1 MRVCSSCPQ
10 GLIQLCHNTT
20 PKQFGIQISQNNLQR
35 KLRFV
40 LIEGAWLQSQ
50 YIVKNI
56 QSHGQEKKGRY
67 RVKLTFS
74 ASPVRGEDRELNAEL
89 TSLTKPSCHKF
100 YQRAQVN
107 KKSLLCES
115 PWYWNSPILFNVYCL
130 FLNWRKFGV
139 EKFDKV
145 FALVVLVVIS
155 SYSRMSKLS
164 ESNQAKQ
171 FEPKFTRYLFS
182 ATKIELLNV
191 SFNLKSPTLMP

>member
-1 MRVCSSCPQ
+1 MPGVVGHLENSTTCSQVGRTAWRKVRVCSSCPQ

-20 PKQFGIQISQNNLQR
+20 PKQFGIQISQNDLQR

-107 KKSLLCES
+107 KNLSSEKAPGIGFLLS
-115 PWYWNSPILFNVYCL
+115 YLMFIVY
-130 FLNWRKFGV
+130 
-139 EKFDKV
+139 
-145 FALVVLVVIS
+145 S
-155 SYSRMSKLS
+155 
-164 ESNQAKQ
+164 
-171 FEPKFTRYLFS
+171 
-182 ATKIELLNV
+182 
-191 SFNLKSPTLMP
+191 

>member
-1 MRVCSSCPQ
+1 M
-10 GLIQLCHNTT
+10 
-20 PKQFGIQISQNNLQR
+20 
-35 KLRFV
+35 
-40 LIEGAWLQSQ
+40 
-50 YIVKNI
+50 KNI

-107 KKSLLCES
+107 KNLSSEKAPGIGFLLSCLMFIVYSLIE
-115 PWYWNSPILFNVYCL
+115 
-130 FLNWRKFGV
+130 RKFGV

-145 FALVVLVVIS
+145 FALVVFVVIS

-164 ESNQAKQ
+164 E
-171 FEPKFTRYLFS
+171 R
-182 ATKIELLNV
+182 
-191 SFNLKSPTLMP
+191 

>member
-1 MRVCSSCPQ
+1 MPGVVGHLENSTTCSRVGRTAWRKVRVCSSCPQ

-40 LIEGAWLQSQ
+40 LIECAWLQSQ

-107 KKSLLCES
+107 KNLSSAKV
-115 PWYWNSPILFNVYCL
+115 PGIGILSYLMFIVY
-130 FLNWRKFGV
+130 
-139 EKFDKV
+139 
-145 FALVVLVVIS
+145 S
-155 SYSRMSKLS
+155 
-164 ESNQAKQ
+164 
-171 FEPKFTRYLFS
+171 
-182 ATKIELLNV
+182 
-191 SFNLKSPTLMP
+191 